1 VLATPTDFEAAFEAL
16 PGNVLLLLPDAPTY
30 TVAGIST
37 ELLALLGLP
46 RAAVLGQGVAALF
59 AGPPPAAPAAG
70 LAALRAT
77 LGRALHLRAPAELP
91 PTCFEAADPAGAYA
105 ARYWAGHTRPVLA
118 PEGPV
123 RYLLHTATV
132 VPAPEADSPPAPALP
147 GLPLLHKLL
156 LQAPV
161 ALCLVGGP
169 QHQILLA
176 NGALH
181 QLLGTTAAI
190 VGQPLRQAVR
200 RPRLQGLAEL
210 LDQARATGAP
220 AFAAECVLLP
230 PHRGAAAPRYYNL
243 VAEPYYLSPTEAHP
257 SGIVAIAYEVTA
269 QVLARQAARTTQG
282 YYHTLLEESP
292 VATALYLGP
301 DCCIEYANP
310 LMLRFWG
317 RTSGVLGLPFAEAL
331 PELVGQAFP
340 ERLRQ
345 VYATGQAYAGTQEPA
360 TLLVEG
366 TPRTAYYTFTYQPL
380 RTPEGTIYG
389 VHHTATDVTAEVLA
403 ARQMAESE
411 RRFRA
416 LVEQAPVAITL
427 TRGPE
432 VVIESINAP
441 MLRIMGKATAAE
453 VLGRPMR
460 EVLPHLASQAI
471 LRIGQAVAETG
482 QPYYGSEVPVA
493 MLGPGMVLEER
504 YFNLSY
510 TPLLENDRP
519 DGLIQVAVDVTEQ
532 VRARQQVEASRA
544 ALAESEERFRIVADA
559 APVMMWAVNPT
570 AGTRYVNRA
579 FLEFLDLTLAE
590 YLKTSWLAYV
600 HPDDIEA
607 SEALMRLSASERH
620 RYTHEFRVRRHDG
633 QYRWLRAQGASC
645 YYPNSEPYGYVGAA
659 IDITDLKVAN
669 ERLARA
675 NTDLDNFI
683 YTASH
688 DLKAPITNIEGLLA
702 MLERVLP
709 PATRVGHTD
718 KVLALMRDSVARF
731 RRTLRELAEIG
742 RLQQTPDQEATLV
755 NLPALLDEVCLDLDP
770 QLRHS
775 GAQVVRELLDCPRIR
790 FSARN
795 LRSIL
800 YNLLGNALKYR
811 APARP
816 PVVEVACR
824 ATPQHYVLVVRDNGL
839 GFAPER
845 AEEIFGMYQRLH
857 DHVEGSGVGLYLVR
871 RMLENT
877 GGRIE
882 AQGEPGVG
890 ATFTVYFAR

>member
-1 VLATPTDFEAAFEAL
+1 VLATSTDFEAAFEAL
-16 PGNVLLLLPDAPTY
+16 PGSVLLLLPDAPTY
-30 TVAGIST
+30 TIVGISND
-37 ELLALLGLP
+37 LLSLLHLP

-59 AGPPPAAPAAG
+59 VGRPLAAPAGG
-70 LAALRAT
+70 LATLRAA

-91 PTCFEAADPAGAYA
+91 PTCFEAADPAGTYA

-132 VPAPEADSPPAPALP
+132 VPTPEATAPPAPALP
-147 GLPLLHKLL
+147 GLPLLHSLL

-169 QHQILLA
+169 QHHIVLA

-181 QLLGTTAAI
+181 RLLGTTAAI

-200 RPRLQGLAEL
+200 RVRLQGLAEL

-230 PHRGAAAPRYYNL
+230 PHPGLAAPRYYNL
-243 VAEPYYLSPTEAHP
+243 VAEPYYLSPTEAQP
-257 SGIVAIAYEVTA
+257 SGIMAIAYEVTA

-301 DCCIEYANP
+301 DSCIEYANP

-317 RTSGVLGLPFAEAL
+317 RTASVLGLPLTEAL
-331 PELVGQAFP
+331 PELVGQPFP

-345 VYATGQAYAGTQEPA
+345 VYATGQPYAGTHEAA

-366 TPRTAYYTFTYQPL
+366 TLRTSYFSFTYQPL

-389 VHHTATDVTAEVLA
+389 IHHTATDTTAEVLA
-403 ARQMAESE
+403 ARQIAEGE

-416 LVEQAPVAITL
+416 LIEQAPVAIAL

-441 MLRIMGKATAAE
+441 MLRMMGKATAAE
-453 VLGRPMR
+453 VLGQPMR

-471 LRIGQAVAETG
+471 LGIAQAVAETG
-482 QPYYGSEVPVA
+482 QPYYGSEVPIA
-493 MLGPGMVLEER
+493 MLGPGMGLEER

-519 DGLIQVAVDVTEQ
+519 DGLIHLALDVTEQ
-532 VRARQQVEASRA
+532 VLARQQVEASRA
-544 ALAESEERFRIVADA
+544 ALAESEERFRIMADA
-559 APVMMWAVNPT
+559 APAMMWAVNPT
-570 AGTRYVNRA
+570 AGARYVNRA

-600 HPDDIEA
+600 HPDDAEA
-607 SEALMRLSASERH
+607 AQALMHLSISERH
-620 RYTHEFRVRRHDG
+620 RYAHEFRVRRHDG
-633 QYRWLRAQGASC
+633 QYRWLHAQGTPC
-645 YYPNSEPYGYVGAA
+645 YYASGEIYGYVGAA
-659 IDITDLKVAN
+659 IDITDLKTAN

-688 DLKAPITNIEGLLA
+688 DLKAPITNIEGLLD
-702 MLERVLP
+702 MLERTLP
-709 PATRVGHTD
+709 PAARVGTTN
-718 KVLALMRDSVARF
+718 KVLALMNDSVARF

-742 RLQQTPDQEATLV
+742 HLQQASGEEATLV
-755 NLPALLDEVCLDLDP
+755 SLPAILDEVCLDLDP
-770 QLRHS
+770 QLRQT
-775 GAQVVRELLDCPRIR
+775 GANVVRELLHCTHVR

-795 LRSIL
+795 LRSIV
-800 YNLLGNALKYR
+800 YNLLSNALKYR
-811 APARP
+811 APGRP
-816 PVVEVACR
+816 PVVELACHT
-824 ATPQHYVLVVRDNGL
+824 TPHYWVLVVRDNGL

-845 AEEIFGMYQRLH
+845 AEELFSMYYRLH

-871 RMLENT
+871 RMLENA

-882 AQGEPGVG
+882 AAGVVGEG